1 MLFTRKPRISRKL
14 QYLKNQKRQLEE
26 LKGLPRVLEKHR
38 LEEIE
43 NFKRLIDQER
53 SK

>member
-1 MLFTRKPRISRKL
+1 MEFIKKPRISRKL

-26 LKGLPRVLEKHR
+26 LKGLPRGLEKHR

-53 SK
+53 RK